1 MNKESII
8 IYLILLIALIVFG
21 VSIYNTTLSASKI
34 ATERVPSK
42 VQVSL

>member
-21 VSIYNTTLSASKI
+21 VSIYNTTSSASKV
-34 ATERVPSK
+34 ATENVPSRI
-42 VQVSL
+42 QVSL

>member
-21 VSIYNTTLSASKI
+21 VSIYNTGLKASEVPQERTAKMKVTL
-34 ATERVPSK
+34 
-42 VQVSL
+42 